1 MEVVR
6 NIAEGAKFISL
17 ITDRFVLASGMALRA
32 SPTSKRDKERLKQ
45 IQLRREEQ
53 DRIIRNMKGTK

>member
-17 ITDRFVLASGMALRA
+17 ITDRFVLAAGWL
-32 SPTSKRDKERLKQ
+32 
-45 IQLRREEQ
+45 
-53 DRIIRNMKGTK
+53 

>member
-1 MEVVR
+1 
-6 NIAEGAKFISL
+6 
-17 ITDRFVLASGMALRA
+17 MALRA

-53 DRIIRNMKGTK
+53 DRTIRNMKGTK